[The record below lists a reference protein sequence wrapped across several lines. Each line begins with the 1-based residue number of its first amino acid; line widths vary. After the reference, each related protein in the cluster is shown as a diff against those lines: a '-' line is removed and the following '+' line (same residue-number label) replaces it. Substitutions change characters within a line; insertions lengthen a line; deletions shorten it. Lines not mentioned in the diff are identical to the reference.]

1 MTPADT
7 DGDET
12 EPRVPVVCPDCET
25 TSRVPLSDLAATIER
40 HNDQLHDGNDV
51 AEVDPDVA
59 DRIADLVA
67 SELGL
72 LEDRA

>member
-1 MTPADT
+1 MTTSDSDDDT
-7 DGDET
+7 
-12 EPRVPVVCPDCET
+12 PKVPIVCSDCET
-25 TSRVPLSDLAATIER
+25 TSRVPLADVADAIER

-72 LEDRA
+72 LEES

>member
-1 MTPADT
+1 MTNT
-7 DGDET
+7 SESDGDA
-12 EPRVPVVCPDCET
+12 PRVPVVCPDCDT
-25 TSRVPLSDLAATIER
+25 TSRVPLSDVADAVER

-67 SELGL
+67 TELGL
-72 LEDRA
+72 LEDGD